1 MQPNVN
7 VKGQWPRGATDGPRT
22 PRALLLNGPGN
33 WRTRKTRQRNRST
46 LAKQGQ
52 VTWWLARSSTATR
65 SSATATPNRKLEP
78 PCSPPLHVHTNRQT
92 APSGGAV
99 VTKRPTLKVSWT
111 ICIDLYVLKSLKP
124 KSFNICLCSQGPS
137 AWP

>member
-22 PRALLLNGPGN
+22 PRALSLNELGN

-52 VTWWLARSSTATR
+52 VTFWVPGVRTARLLAGVMRGLRAR
-65 SSATATPNRKLEP
+65 RIFGEAVDLEYQFIL
-78 PCSPPLHVHTNRQT
+78 SPQ
-92 APSGGAV
+92 
-99 VTKRPTLKVSWT
+99 
-111 ICIDLYVLKSLKP
+111 
-124 KSFNICLCSQGPS
+124 Q
-137 AWP
+137 